1 MSTPAPVNLEILR
14 SLFKLLTTAIPYKVK
29 MELLTGLNPM
39 VTPVNVEYYLDGQDI
54 DTMLVETMVLV
65 FLSQNKVGA

>member
-1 MSTPAPVNLEILR
+1 MSVPAPVNLESLR
-14 SLFKLLTTAIPYKVK
+14 GLFRMLATAIPYTVK
-29 MELLTGLNPM
+29 KELLSNLNPM

-65 FLSQNKVGA
+65 FLYENKVGA